1 MPVIWNDLAATPAL
15 TTRLLFDIKRAQSAG
30 VQHMVNAFRSPRGD
44 LPVVG
49 FCEDTFY
56 IKCSSSL
63 DPMVQVKR
71 PCLCMCE
78 CSHVCFLRASPTQ
91 AARDTATAL
100 RVRMDE
106 WMGRLID

>member
-1 MPVIWNDLAATPAL
+1 MYTICTLYISSQQNPVGTMPVIWNDLAATPAL

-63 DPMVQVKR
+63 DPMVQV
-71 PCLCMCE
+71 
-78 CSHVCFLRASPTQ
+78 
-91 AARDTATAL
+91 
-100 RVRMDE
+100 
-106 WMGRLID
+106 